1 MNLEKI
7 FNDFII
13 DARKKSIY
21 ADRKDIEE
29 NKYNLDI
36 FEYMKQKELLKNI
49 DLGVVL
55 RLSDVA
61 TIRRGVQAT
70 KSKLDVLSKSNRKS
84 HYLIGLGNIIDGKI
98 VLNEEDKIAAEDRWI
113 DLYEV
118 RERDVLLTS
127 KGSALKIAIVDKN
140 IKNAILSSN
149 LFLIRLNQNKYKPE
163 ILKYY
168 LESKRGQELLST
180 IMKGAVIKS
189 ISNKDL
195 EGLIIPNIKIEKQE
209 IIKNKIMD
217 AKRQY
222 EEITLRAREVY
233 DNNMK
238 NIENMISFSK

>member
-1 MNLEKI
+1 ML
-7 FNDFII
+7 
-13 DARKKSIY
+13 
-21 ADRKDIEE
+21 
-29 NKYNLDI
+29 NK
-36 FEYMKQKELLKNI
+36 
-49 DLGVVL
+49 
-55 RLSDVA
+55 
-61 TIRRGVQAT
+61 
-70 KSKLDVLSKSNRKS
+70 
-84 HYLIGLGNIIDGKI
+84 
-98 VLNEEDKIAAEDRWI
+98 
-113 DLYEV
+113 
-118 RERDVLLTS
+118 
-127 KGSALKIAIVDKN
+127 
-140 IKNAILSSN
+140 
-149 LFLIRLNQNKYKPE
+149 NKYKPE
-163 ILKYY
+163 IFKYY